1 MADNLN
7 DLTEPKRPL
16 MIIGPVASGK
26 SSLLAALE
34 MGPQV
39 VRKTESLTYNQ
50 ALSIDTPGEMLAIP
64 RLYNALI
71 LNSSRAKVVLMVM
84 NADRPIWLPAKI
96 ALALKAP
103 VVGII
108 TKMDLADD
116 QAADKAAR
124 SLTIAGATKIFQ
136 VSVVTGQG
144 LSDLRDF
151 LAQGIF

>member
-1 MADNLN
+1 LADNLN

>member
-1 MADNLN
+1 
-7 DLTEPKRPL
+7 